1 MIFYA
6 IYGDDNTA
14 YLKLYDSEA
23 ALNLDIDHQFHSS
36 NSECKDYGIF
46 NHHVYTLR
54 DVHDDIDEFNS

>member
-23 ALNLDIDHQFHSS
+23 ALNVDIDHQFHSS
-36 NSECKDYGIF
+36 NSTKEKIQF
-46 NHHVYTLR
+46 HP
-54 DVHDDIDEFNS
+54 HDHMDMSCYEPRG